1 MTTTITIASI
11 FNGTGA
17 YYATGSF
24 TGPASIG
31 SAVWFKGS
39 TATLTNHATIASPSA
54 GGGEAV
60 YFLNAGILTN
70 LSAGYIHGQSGGVNA
85 VRFHNNAGTIVNY
98 GKIVAAVASQSD
110 AIALQAGG
118 VVTNKS
124 SGLIS
129 GQLFS
134 TNVAPVS
141 VYNSGIIQGASGGGL
156 NYGAIVL
163 AGGGSVTNFTGGHIN
178 ANVTGAYGIKIYGG
192 AGTVTNAGT
201 IDGGGGGGNAV
212 DLYGAGTNE
221 LIVDAGASFVGNV
234 VNTAGSTGIVLL
246 ASGASTGTLS
256 GGLGTEYLNF
266 PTVSFASGAKWVVT
280 APVAHVASYTFT
292 GINPTDTIDVT
303 GFTATSKTLSG
314 TNLILGNAGGSHVT
328 VHFASAIGGNPGYT
342 TIASGTQITNICF
355 CKGTQILTPAGEVG
369 VESLAVGDLVV
380 TKGSAEPRRITW
392 IGKGQVLATRGQR
405 GAATPVIVRK
415 GALGPNVPNRD
426 LHVTKA
432 HSLYFDGVF
441 VPVEFL
447 INHRSIVWDDRAQE
461 VEIYHVELES
471 HDVLIANG
479 APAESYRDDGNR
491 WLFQNANDGWNGA
504 PQEPYAPVLTGG
516 LVVDLIWQRLL
527 DRAGPRVPVPMTD
540 DADLHLIVDG
550 VRLGASE
557 VAGNSHVFFIPGM
570 PGSVEIASRDVVPA
584 EWGIARDPRAL
595 GVAVRKI
602 ELHRG
607 WNYSSVAVDDPRLAE
622 GFHDY
627 EPAEGIRWTNGR
639 AMLAPE
645 VLAVP
650 GRGALKLVLT
660 LGGAT
665 RYPDFGDAV
674 AVA

>member
-1 MTTTITIASI
+1 MTTTITSAST

-31 SAVWFKGS
+31 SAIWFKGS

-85 VRFHNNAGTIVNY
+85 VRFHNSAGTLVNY
-98 GKIVAAVASQSD
+98 GKVVAAVAANSG
-110 AIALQAGG
+110 AIALQNGG

-129 GQLFS
+129 GQLFA
-134 TNVAPVS
+134 TNLAPVS
-141 VYNSGIIQGASGGGL
+141 VYNYGTIQGASGGGL
-156 NYGAIVL
+156 NYGAILL
-163 AGGGSVTNFTGGHIN
+163 AGGGTVTNFTGGHIN
-178 ANVTGAYGIKIYGG
+178 ANTTGAYGIKIYGG

-201 IDGGGGGGNAV
+201 IDGGGGNAI
-212 DLYGAGTNE
+212 DLYGAGTNK

-234 VNTAGSTGIVLL
+234 VNTAGSTGIILL

-266 PTVSFASGAKWVVT
+266 QTVSFASGAKWVVT
-280 APVAHVASYTFT
+280 APAAHAASYTFS
-292 GINPTDTIDVT
+292 GFNANDTIDVT
-303 GFTATSKTLSG
+303 GFTATSLSTLSG
-314 TNLILGNAGGSHVT
+314 GLGVVLNSGASHTTLHFGASVSSFGFTTGAFGTDITT
-328 VHFASAIGGNPGYT
+328 V
-342 TIASGTQITNICF
+342 CF

-369 VESLAVGDLVV
+369 VESLAVGDVVV
-380 TKGSAEPRRITW
+380 TKGSAEPRKITW

-405 GAATPVIVRK
+405 GPATPVIVRK

-447 INHRSIVWDDRAQE
+447 VNHRSIVWDDRAQE

-471 HDVLIANG
+471 HDILIANG

-504 PQEPYAPVLTGG
+504 PQEPCAPVLTGG
-516 LVVDLIWQRLL
+516 LVVDLIWERLL
-527 DRAGPRVPVPMTD
+527 NRAGPRQPVPMTD
-540 DADLHLIVDG
+540 DADLHLVVDG

-557 VAGNSHVFFIPGM
+557 IAGDSHVFFIPGT
-570 PGSVEIASRDVVPA
+570 PATVEIASRDVVPV
-584 EWGIARDPRAL
+584 ELGIARDSRAL

-607 WNYSSVAVDDPRLAE
+607 WNYTSVAMDDPRLTD

-627 EPAEGIRWTNGR
+627 EPEEGIRWTNGR
-639 AMLAPE
+639 ATLSPE
-645 VLAVP
+645 VLAMA
-650 GRGALKLVLT
+650 GHGALKLVLT

-665 RYPDFGDAV
+665 RYPDFGDAL

>member
-1 MTTTITIASI
+1 MTTTITSAST

-85 VRFHNNAGTIVNY
+85 VRFHNSAGTIVNY
-98 GKIVAAVASQSD
+98 GKIVAAVAANSA
-110 AIALQAGG
+110 AINLQAGG

-141 VYNSGIIQGASGGGL
+141 VYNSGTIQGASGGGL

-201 IDGGGGGGNAV
+201 IDGGGGNAV

-234 VNTAGSTGIVLL
+234 VNTAGSTGIILL

-280 APVAHVASYTFT
+280 APAAHAASYTFD
-292 GINPTDTIDVT
+292 GFNPTDTIDVT
-303 GFTATSKTLSG
+303 GFTATSLTTL
-314 TNLILGNAGGSHVT
+314 AGGTGVVLNSAASHVT
-328 VHFASAIGGNPGYT
+328 LHFGASISSFGFT
-342 TIASGTQITNICF
+342 TGAFGTDITTVCF

-380 TKGSAEPRRITW
+380 TKGAAEPRRITW

-405 GAATPVIVRK
+405 GLATPVIVRK
-415 GALGPNVPNRD
+415 GALSPNVPNRD

-447 INHRSIVWDDRAQE
+447 VNHRSIVWDDRAQE

-516 LVVDLIWQRLL
+516 LVVDLIWERLL
-527 DRAGPRVPVPMTD
+527 DRAGPRQPVPMTD
-540 DADLHLIVDG
+540 DADLHLVVDG

-557 VAGNSHVFFIPGM
+557 IAGDLHVFFIPGM

-607 WNYSSVAVDDPRLAE
+607 GAYVAVATDDPRLADGVHAFEAE
-622 GFHDY
+622 G
-627 EPAEGIRWTNGR
+627 GIRWTNGR
-639 AMLAPE
+639 ATLSPE

>member
-1 MTTTITIASI
+1 MTTTITSAST

-31 SAVWFKGS
+31 SAIWFKGS

-85 VRFHNNAGTIVNY
+85 VRFHNSAGTLVNY
-98 GKIVAAVASQSD
+98 GKVVAAVAANSG
-110 AIALQAGG
+110 AIALQNGG

-129 GQLFS
+129 GQLFA
-134 TNVAPVS
+134 TNLAPVS
-141 VYNSGIIQGASGGGL
+141 VYNYGTIQGASGGGL
-156 NYGAIVL
+156 NYGAILL
-163 AGGGSVTNFTGGHIN
+163 AGGGTVTNFTGGHIN
-178 ANVTGAYGIKIYGG
+178 ANTTGAYGIKIYGG

-201 IDGGGGGGNAV
+201 IDGGGGNAI
-212 DLYGAGTNE
+212 DLYGAGTNK

-234 VNTAGSTGIVLL
+234 VNTAGSTGIILL

-266 PTVSFASGAKWVVT
+266 QTVSFASGAKWVVT
-280 APVAHVASYTFT
+280 APAAHAASYTFS
-292 GINPTDTIDVT
+292 GFNANDTIDVT
-303 GFTATSKTLSG
+303 GFTATSLSTLSG
-314 TNLILGNAGGSHVT
+314 GLGVVLNSGASHTTLHFGASVSSFGFTTGAFGTDITT
-328 VHFASAIGGNPGYT
+328 V
-342 TIASGTQITNICF
+342 CF

-369 VESLAVGDLVV
+369 VESLAVGDVVV
-380 TKGSAEPRRITW
+380 TKGSAEPPKITW

-405 GAATPVIVRK
+405 GPATPVIVRK

-447 INHRSIVWDDRAQE
+447 VNHRSIVWDDRAQE

-471 HDVLIANG
+471 HDILIANG

-504 PQEPYAPVLTGG
+504 PQEPCAPVLTGG
-516 LVVDLIWQRLL
+516 LVVDLIWERLL
-527 DRAGPRVPVPMTD
+527 NRAGPRQPVPMTD
-540 DADLHLIVDG
+540 DADLHLVVDG

-557 VAGNSHVFFIPGM
+557 IAGDSHVFFIPGT
-570 PGSVEIASRDVVPA
+570 PATVEIASRDVVPV
-584 EWGIARDPRAL
+584 ELGIARDSRAL

-607 WNYSSVAVDDPRLAE
+607 WNYTSVAMDDPRLTD

-627 EPAEGIRWTNGR
+627 EPEEGIRWTNGR
-639 AMLAPE
+639 ATLSPE
-645 VLAVP
+645 VLAMA
-650 GRGALKLVLT
+650 GHGALKLVLT

-665 RYPDFGDAV
+665 RYPDFGDAL

>member
-1 MTTTITIASI
+1 MTNTITSAST

-31 SAVWFKGS
+31 SAIWFKGS

-85 VRFHNNAGTIVNY
+85 VRFHNSAGTLVKY
-98 GKIVAAVASQSD
+98 GKVVAAVALNSG
-110 AIALQAGG
+110 AIALQNGG

-129 GQLFS
+129 GQLFA
-134 TNVAPVS
+134 TNLAPVS
-141 VYNSGIIQGASGGGL
+141 VYNYGTIQGASGGGL
-156 NYGAIVL
+156 NYGAILL
-163 AGGGSVTNFTGGHIN
+163 AGGGTVTNFTGGHIN
-178 ANVTGAYGIKIYGG
+178 ANTTGAYGIKIYGG

-201 IDGGGGGGNAV
+201 IDGGGGDAI
-212 DLYGAGTNE
+212 DLYGAGTNK

-234 VNTAGSTGIVLL
+234 VNTAGSTGIILL

-266 PTVSFASGAKWVVT
+266 QTVSFASGAKWVVT
-280 APVAHVASYTFT
+280 APAAHAASYTFD
-292 GINPTDTIDVT
+292 GFNPTDTIDVT
-303 GFTATSKTLSG
+303 GFTATSLTTLSG
-314 TNLILGNAGGSHVT
+314 GLGVVLNSGASHTTLHFGASVSSFGFTTGAFGTDITT
-328 VHFASAIGGNPGYT
+328 V
-342 TIASGTQITNICF
+342 CF
-355 CKGTQILTPAGEVG
+355 CKGTQILTPEGEVG
-369 VESLAVGDLVV
+369 VETLAVGDLVV
-380 TKGSAEPRRITW
+380 TAGGKHRPVVW
-392 IGKGQVLATRGQR
+392 IGKGKVLATRGQR
-405 GAATPVIVRK
+405 GPATPVIVRK
-415 GALGPNVPNRD
+415 GALSPNVPNRD

-447 INHRSIVWDDRAQE
+447 VNHRSIVWDDRAQE

-471 HDVLIANG
+471 HDILIANG

-504 PQEPYAPVLTGG
+504 PQEPCAPVLTGG
-516 LVVDLIWQRLL
+516 LVVDLIWERLL
-527 DRAGPRVPVPMTD
+527 NRAGPRQPVPMTD
-540 DADLHLIVDG
+540 DADLHLVVDG

-557 VAGNSHVFFIPGM
+557 IAGDSHVFFIPGT
-570 PGSVEIASRDVVPA
+570 PATVEIASRDVVPV
-584 EWGIARDPRAL
+584 ELGIARDSRAL

-607 WNYSSVAVDDPRLAE
+607 WNYTSVAMDDPRLTD

-627 EPAEGIRWTNGR
+627 EPEEGIRWTTGR
-639 AMLAPE
+639 ATLSPE
-645 VLAVP
+645 VLAMA
-650 GRGALKLVLT
+650 GHGALKLVLT

-665 RYPDFGDAV
+665 RYPDFGDAL